1 MSRERRKIGAEKLL
15 ADLLASGWYH
25 SFHLPDGTRIEGAI
39 PVETLRRRAAQMP
52 IPENLEG
59 QRVLDIGA
67 WDGWFSF
74 EMERRGAEVVAVD
87 CVELDHFAYIHRRL
101 GSRVR
106 YVIRDITE
114 LDPRE
119 LGTFDIVLC
128 LGVLYHLKHPLLGLE
143 RVCRMTRDLAVIE
156 TFAIPLDDQPR
167 PELPYLEFYERDELR
182 GQIDNWFGPSADCV
196 PALARSAGFAR
207 VRPCAID
214 GDRAAFACYRR
225 WEPASGIDPAPDVRG
240 VAQAWNFGVN
250 FRQDGD
256 EYISCWFAHPW
267 PELGLD
273 QLFPEV
279 GGFGVAPVHV
289 KREGENTWMTSF
301 RVPPGLAAGWHDVM
315 LRVGSSGRSQP
326 RRIAVGVPAEVSRVE
341 IRGLCDG
348 IGFTQ
353 GEVRRAS
360 GSHLSLWI
368 GGLPANADRGNVR
381 ILIDGVYHAPLY
393 VGEPDG
399 EGVRQV
405 NARVKDWLG
414 DGDFPCE
421 VECGGVRSE
430 GVRVRIVCPGRP

>member
-1 MSRERRKIGAEKLL
+1 MSREHRKHGAEKLL
-15 ADLLASGWYH
+15 EDLLASGWYH
-25 SFHLPDGTRIEGAI
+25 SFHLPDGTAIDGAI
-39 PVETLRRRAAQMP
+39 PVETLRRRVGQMP
-52 IPENLEG
+52 IPDDLRG
-59 QRVLDIGA
+59 KRVLDVGA

-87 CVELDHFAYIHRRL
+87 CVELDHFAYIRRRL

-143 RVCRMTRDLAVIE
+143 RVCRMTRDLAVVE
-156 TFAIPLDDQPR
+156 TFTIPADDQPR

-207 VRPCAID
+207 VEPCAIE

-225 WEPASGIDPAPDVRG
+225 WPPASGNDPEPEVRG
-240 VAQAWNFGVN
+240 VAQAWNFGFN

-256 EYISCWFAHPW
+256 EYISCWFTHPW
-267 PELGLD
+267 PEIGLD

-289 KREGENTWMTSF
+289 KREGGDAWMVSF
-301 RVPPGLAAGWHDVM
+301 RVPPGLAVGWHDVT
-315 LRVGSSGRSQP
+315 LRVGSSERSCP
-326 RRIAVGVPAEVSRVE
+326 RRIAVGIPAQASRLE

-348 IGFTQ
+348 LESVP
-353 GEVRRAS
+353 GEVRRVN

-368 GGLPANADRGNVR
+368 AGLPHNADRGNVR
-381 ILIDGVYHAPLY
+381 ILIDGVYHAPLF
-393 VGEPDG
+393 VGDADP

-405 NARVKDWLG
+405 NVPVKDWMG
-414 DGDFPCE
+414 PGEFPCE
-421 VECGGVRSE
+421 VECGGVRSAAV
-430 GVRVRIVCPGRP
+430 GVKVV